1 MLGMT
6 EGLRRWM
13 TAFLLCV
20 GAVTLT
26 ACLINPQPEP
36 PGSSDFAPGAGG
48 STGDRDA
55 DQTAGTGGAADSD
68 ATSGGSSG
76 TAGAGAWD
84 GDAALSGDAQPADVP
99 DAPLDEDA
107 LDGGL
112 EGDVLDADPDVDLD
126 ADLID
131 GDADDPDADDAG
143 EDGEA
148 SDV

>member
-1 MLGMT
+1 MPVMP

-13 TAFLLCV
+13 TAFLLCA
-20 GAVTLT
+20 GAVTLA

-48 STGDRDA
+48 GTGERDA
-55 DQTAGTGGAADSD
+55 DQSAGTGGVADSD

-76 TAGAGAWD
+76 TAGSGGWN
-84 GDAALSGDAQPADVP
+84 GDAALSGDSQPADVP
-99 DAPLDEDA
+99 DAPDEDA

-112 EGDVLDADPDVDLD
+112 EGDVLDAEPDVDLD
-126 ADLID
+126 ADPCD

-148 SDV
+148 PDV